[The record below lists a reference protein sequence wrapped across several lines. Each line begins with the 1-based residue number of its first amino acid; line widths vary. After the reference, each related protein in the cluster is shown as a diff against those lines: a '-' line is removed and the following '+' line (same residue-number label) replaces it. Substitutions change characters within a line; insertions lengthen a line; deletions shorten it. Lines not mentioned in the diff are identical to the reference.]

1 MEIFQRIGAVEAAGV
16 SAEVD
21 GHRVAASRAP
31 IMTPGDLPSGGPV
44 CGHPA
49 TTTVRRLPTATSR

>member
-16 SAEVD
+16 SDEVD
-21 GHRVAASRAP
+21 AASRAP